1 MAAANSNTVSATNI
15 FQVLPTKNFPFSYA
29 ELSKTEMRGPM
40 QGLCLPE
47 AIRDVVWMTDDF
59 NGKSINST
67 YYWAVANGGGAGATS
82 FATNVQANGI
92 IRGTTGTANG
102 VTASVS
108 LIAPIIYQAST
119 NMGMEI
125 RYKVVTA
132 NTSIRFEAGF
142 IDAVPASNT
151 ASFNSMDGSGT
162 VPTMFSANSV
172 TVGIDTS
179 ATNNLL
185 NLVTIGSATNQA
197 AKRTNGTVGLSAAGT
212 YQTIRIQ
219 TYSRDGSTNNA
230 ADASFWVDGV
240 FQGSSPPDATAG
252 VGCVNAQV
260 LLAPWVYFEAI
271 NSSSKSLDIDYITVW
286 SQRIT

>member
-1 MAAANSNTVSATNI
+1 MAAANANTVTPTNI
-15 FQVLPTKNFPFSYA
+15 FQGLPTKNFPFSYA
-29 ELSKTEMRGPM
+29 EVRKDWGRSPT
-40 QGLCLPE
+40 QGLLLQE
-47 AIRDVVWMTDDF
+47 AIRDVVWFTDDF
-59 NGKSINST
+59 GGKAINTT
-67 YYWAVANGGGAGATS
+67 YYWAVANGAGAGVAS
-82 FATNVQANGI
+82 FATNIQANGV
-92 IRGTTGTANG
+92 IRATTGTANG
-102 VTASVS
+102 VTASAS
-108 LIAPIIYQAST
+108 LIGPIIYQAST

-142 IDAVPASNT
+142 IDAVPGSNT

-185 NLVTIGSATNQA
+185 NLVTIGSASSQA
-197 AKRTNGTVGLSAAGT
+197 AKRTNGTVGLAAVGT

-219 TYSRDGSTNNA
+219 TYSRDLTTNNA

-252 VGCVNAQV
+252 VGCVNAQT

-271 NSSSKSLDIDYITVW
+271 NATSKSLDIDYITIW